1 MFYTPL
7 RYPGGKGKLSYYI
20 KSLID
25 ENSLNDGVYI
35 EPYAGGAGV
44 ALELLLQEYI
54 RHIHINDIDVAIYSF
69 WDSILNNTENFSRL
83 IHDTIINIENWEKQ
97 KNILLN
103 SVNHSTLEIGFA
115 TFFLNR
121 TNRSGI
127 LKAGVIGGKS
137 QSGKWKLDVRFNKTE
152 LLKRIEKI
160 ANYSSRIHIYNLD
173 TIDLL
178 KSLPVQSPEKTL
190 LYLDPPYYVKGQ
202 GLYRNFYEHDD
213 HVAVMNAL
221 NNTNFPYWIVS
232 YDNHEEIKNIY
243 NKFRIREYDLQYT
256 AHKKRTGGEIMI
268 FSDNIKIPNIHLGK

>member
-25 ENSLNDGVYI
+25 ENSLNDGSYI

-44 ALELLLQEYI
+44 ALELLLQEYV
-54 RHIHINDIDVAIYSF
+54 RYIHINDIDIAIYSF
-69 WDSILNNTENFSRL
+69 WNSILNNTENFSKL
-83 IHDTIINIENWEKQ
+83 VHDTKIDLENWEKQ

-103 SVNHSTLEIGFA
+103 SEKHSMLEIGFA

-127 LKAGVIGGKS
+127 LKAGVIGGKA
-137 QSGKWKLDVRFNKTE
+137 QLGKWKIDVRFNKKD

-160 ANYSSRIHIYNLD
+160 ANYSSRIYIYNLD
-173 TIDLL
+173 TLDLL
-178 KSLPVQSPEKTL
+178 KSLPIQAPEKTL

-221 NNTNFPYWIVS
+221 NKTSFPYWIVS

-243 NKFRIREYDLQYT
+243 NKFRIKEYDLQYT

>member
-25 ENSLNDGVYI
+25 ENSLNDGSYI

-44 ALELLLQEYI
+44 ALELLLQEYV
-54 RHIHINDIDVAIYSF
+54 RYIHINDIDIAIYSF
-69 WDSILNNTENFSRL
+69 WNSILNNTENFSKL
-83 IHDTIINIENWEKQ
+83 VHDTKIDLENWEKQ

-103 SVNHSTLEIGFA
+103 SEKHSMLEIGFA

-127 LKAGVIGGKS
+127 LKAGVIGGKA
-137 QSGKWKLDVRFNKTE
+137 QLGKWKIDVRFNKKD

-160 ANYSSRIHIYNLD
+160 ANYSSRIYIYNLD
-173 TIDLL
+173 TLDLL
-178 KSLPVQSPEKTL
+178 KSLPIQAPEKTL

-243 NKFRIREYDLQYT
+243 NKFRIKEYDLQYT
-256 AHKKRTGGEIMI
+256 AHKKRTGGNHD
-268 FSDNIKIPNIHLGK
+268 FLR

>member
-25 ENSLNDGVYI
+25 ENSLNDGSYI

-44 ALELLLQEYI
+44 ALELLLQEYV
-54 RHIHINDIDVAIYSF
+54 RYIHINDIDIAIYSF
-69 WDSILNNTENFSRL
+69 WNSILNNTENFSKL
-83 IHDTIINIENWEKQ
+83 VHDTKIDLENWEKQ

-103 SVNHSTLEIGFA
+103 SEKHSMLEIGFA

-127 LKAGVIGGKS
+127 LKAGVIGGKA
-137 QSGKWKLDVRFNKTE
+137 QLGKWKIDVRFNKKD

-160 ANYSSRIHIYNLD
+160 ANYSSRIYIYNLD
-173 TIDLL
+173 TLDLL
-178 KSLPVQSPEKTL
+178 KSLPIQAPEKTL

-243 NKFRIREYDLQYT
+243 NKFRIKEYDLQYT

>member
-25 ENSLNDGVYI
+25 ENSLNDGSYI

-44 ALELLLQEYI
+44 ALELLLQEYV
-54 RHIHINDIDVAIYSF
+54 RYIHINDIDIAIYSF
-69 WDSILNNTENFSRL
+69 WNSILNNTENFSKL
-83 IHDTIINIENWEKQ
+83 VHDTKIDLENWEKQ

-103 SVNHSTLEIGFA
+103 SEKHSMLEIGFA

-127 LKAGVIGGKS
+127 LKAGVIGGKA
-137 QSGKWKLDVRFNKTE
+137 QLGKWKIDVRFNKKD

-160 ANYSSRIHIYNLD
+160 ANYSSRIYIYNLD
-173 TIDLL
+173 TLDLL
-178 KSLPVQSPEKTL
+178 KSLPIQSPEKTL

-243 NKFRIREYDLQYT
+243 NKFRIKEYDLQYT

>member
-25 ENSLNDGVYI
+25 ENSLNDGSYI

-44 ALELLLQEYI
+44 ALELLLQEYV
-54 RHIHINDIDVAIYSF
+54 RYIHINDIDIAIYSF
-69 WDSILNNTENFSRL
+69 WNSILNNTENFSKL
-83 IHDTIINIENWEKQ
+83 VHDTKIDLENWEKQ

-103 SVNHSTLEIGFA
+103 SEKHSTLEIGFA

-127 LKAGVIGGKS
+127 LKAGVIGGKA
-137 QSGKWKLDVRFNKTE
+137 QLGKWKIDVRFNKKD

-160 ANYSSRIHIYNLD
+160 ANYSSRIYIYNLD
-173 TIDLL
+173 TLDLL
-178 KSLPVQSPEKTL
+178 KSLPIQSPEKTL

-221 NNTNFPYWIVS
+221 NKTSFPYWIVS

-243 NKFRIREYDLQYT
+243 NKFRIKEYDLQYT

-268 FSDNIKIPNIHLGK
+268 FSDQLKIPNIYLGK

>member
-44 ALELLLQEYI
+44 ALELLLQEYV
-54 RHIHINDIDVAIYSF
+54 RHIHINDIDIAIYSF

-83 IHDTIINIENWEKQ
+83 VHDTIINIENWEKQ

-160 ANYSSRIHIYNLD
+160 ANYSSRIHVYNLD

-202 GLYRNFYEHDD
+202 GLYRNFYDHDD

-221 NNTNFPYWIVS
+221 ADTNFPYWIVS

-243 NKFRIREYDLQYT
+243 NNFRVKEYDLQYT
-256 AHKKRTGGEIMI
+256 AHEKKTGGEVMI
-268 FSDNIKIPNIHLGK
+268 FSNNIKIPEIRLGK